1 MSVARSSAPVPETL
15 SWTPESA
22 WTALRVEATRE
33 TTPSCPS
40 SSAHDVENFTMK
52 TWQMEWG
59 S

>member
-1 MSVARSSAPVPETL
+1 MSVARSSALVPETL

-52 TWQMEWG
+52 T
-59 S
+59 